1 MKIHRLL
8 FIVVLSLVVSSV
20 TIAQVPKTSG
30 PETKKTQA
38 KKSTPSGNLI
48 DINSA
53 SGDQLKSLPGIGEAY
68 SKKIID
74 GRPYANKS
82 QLISRKIIPP
92 ATYDKIKDQIIAKQ
106 DNR

>member
-8 FIVVLSLVVSSV
+8 FIGVLSLFVSSV

-53 SGDQLKSLPGIGEAY
+53 SGDQLKSLPGIGDAY

-74 GRPYANKS
+74 GRPYANK
-82 QLISRKIIPP
+82 
-92 ATYDKIKDQIIAKQ
+92 
-106 DNR
+106 